1 MWILLACGSAL
12 FAGLTSILAKLGVR
26 TTDSTL
32 ATALRTPVILLGAWA
47 MTLLSGSIRVLP
59 HISATGL
66 GWMVLSGLATGASW
80 LCYFRALQLGGVSR
94 VVPVDKLST
103 VITVVLAALLL
114 GESVRAL
121 GWIGLLLITAGT
133 ALMLDPADMRALPT
147 SIATGLRPGGSWLPY
162 ACGSAF
168 FAALTAILG
177 KLGVADIP
185 SDLATAIRTVV
196 VLVMAWGMVG
206 ISTRGGARPPI
217 VRSELAW
224 VLASGLATCASWLCY
239 FGALAAG
246 PASVVVPIDKLSVV
260 VAVGFSMLVL
270 RERLGR
276 RYLGGLLL
284 LVVGT
289 LVMTVA

>member
-12 FAGLTSILAKLGVR
+12 FAGLTAILAKLGVR

-47 MTLLSGSIRVLP
+47 MTLLSGSIHSLGEVT
-59 HISATGL
+59 AAGL
-66 GWMVLSGLATGASW
+66 AWLVLSGLATGASW

-103 VITVVLAALLL
+103 VITVVLAVLLL

-147 SIATGLRPGGSWLPY
+147 SIATGLRLGGWLPY
-162 ACGSAF
+162 AFGSAF

-177 KLGVADIP
+177 KLGVADMP

-206 ISTRGGARPPI
+206 ISSRGGACPPI

-270 RERLGR
+270 REQLGR

>member
-12 FAGLTSILAKLGVR
+12 FAGLTSILAKLGVH

-47 MTLLSGSIRVLP
+47 MTLLSGSIRALP

-133 ALMLDPADMRALPT
+133 ALMLDPADLRALPT

-206 ISTRGGARPPI
+206 ISTRGARPPI

-239 FGALAAG
+239 FGGLAAG